1 MQRLH
6 KWLVLGVAWLATSV
20 AIAQDFPA
28 RPVTLIVPW
37 PAGGSTDLAMRALTT
52 ATEKYLGQS
61 IVIENRPGAA
71 GTLGATAMTTAKP
84 DGYSVTQVPI
94 TVFRIPHMT
103 KAGYDPLTDLT
114 YLIGVSG
121 YTFGVVV
128 RADAPW
134 KTWEELVTFAK
145 ANPGKLSYGTPGAN
159 TSLHVTME
167 DIAYR
172 YGIKWTHVPFRGNA
186 DNMQALLGGHIDA
199 SADAT
204 GWSPHVEAGKMRLL
218 VTWGGERTKR
228 WRDVPTLKELGY
240 DVVSTS
246 PYGIAGPKGMDAK
259 VTKVLHDAFKKGM
272 EDAIHM
278 QAMEKFD
285 QDLIYMSGDEY
296 AKFARDTFA
305 AERTTMARLLATQK
319 AP

>member
-6 KWLVLGVAWLATSV
+6 KWLVVGAWFAASV
-20 AIAQDFPA
+20 AVAQDFPA

-37 PAGGSTDLAMRALTT
+37 PAGGSTDLAMRALAT
-52 ATEKYLGQS
+52 ATEKYLGQPV
-61 IVIENRPGAA
+61 IVENRPGAA
-71 GTLGATAMTTAKP
+71 GTLGATAMVTAKP
-84 DGYSVTQVPI
+84 DGYTVTQIPI
-94 TVFRIPHMT
+94 TVFRNPHIT
-103 KAGYDPLTDLT
+103 KVGYDPLTDLT
-114 YLIGVSG
+114 YLIGISG

-167 DIAYR
+167 DIAQR
-172 YGIKWTHVPFRGNA
+172 YGIQWTHIAFRGNA

-204 GWSPHVEAGKMRLL
+204 GWAPHVEAGKMRLL
-218 VTWGGERTKR
+218 VTWGAQRTRR
-228 WRDVPTLKELGY
+228 WPDVPTLKELGY

-246 PYGIAGPKGMDAK
+246 PYGIAGPKGMDPK
-259 VTKVLHDAFKKGM
+259 VARVLHDAFRKGM
-272 EDAIHM
+272 EDPIHL

-285 QDLIYMSGDEY
+285 QDLIYMSGDDY

-319 AP
+319 P